1 MAGSNPPFMN
11 GVPELLVL
19 QLLDHHEMY
28 GYQLVK
34 SIRSATGESISPGEG
49 VVYPI
54 LHSLEKT
61 GALKSR
67 SKTVNGRT
75 RVYYTVR
82 PKGRRRLAELVER
95 WGRIENGIDSAL
107 DHAIALGNR
116 DSSTGVNF
124 V

>member
-82 PKGRRRLAELVER
+82 PKGRRRLAELIER
-95 WGRIENGIDSAL
+95 WGRIKNGIDSAL